1 MTLEKISKLFSS
13 LRERSF
19 IQFKDREKAGE
30 SLAYLL
36 KRKFKRSSDTI
47 ITISIPKGGTIIGD
61 VIARNIRSSL
71 DLILPQRL
79 VAPYNNELTIGAI
92 MKDGSFYLEHKT
104 INTLKISNEYIE
116 KEKYK
121 ALKEINKKELV
132 YGKQIDGSKI
142 KSNIVILVD
151 DGAATGST
159 LIVASRWIKKFEP
172 KFLIIAIPICPKN
185 TLKVLKY
192 EVQDVQSLFNPNPK
206 NFTSISKFYN
216 DFLPLDE
223 KHIVDIVKK
232 YNNY

>member
-1 MTLEKISKLFSS
+1 MEKISKLFSS

-19 IQFKDREKAGE
+19 IQFKDRENAGE

-47 ITISIPKGGTIIGD
+47 ITISIPRGGTIIGD

-71 DLILPQRL
+71 DIILPQRL
-79 VAPYNNELTIGAI
+79 VAPYNNELTLGAI
-92 MKDGSFYLEHKT
+92 MKDGSFYLDHKT
-104 INTLKISNEYIE
+104 INTLKISNEYLE

-121 ALKEINKKELV
+121 ALKEINKKELI
-132 YGKQIDGSKI
+132 YGKQINGSKI

-159 LIVASRWIKKFEP
+159 LIAASRWIKKFQP
-172 KFLIIAIPICPKN
+172 KFLTIAIPICPKN

-192 EVQDVQSLFNPNPK
+192 EVQDVQSLFNPGST
-206 NFTSISKFYN
+206 NFTCISKFYK
-216 DFLPLDE
+216 DFLLLDE
-223 KHIVDIVKK
+223 KHIVNIVNK
-232 YNNY
+232 YKSY

>member
-1 MTLEKISKLFSS
+1 MEKISNLFSS

-19 IQFKDREKAGE
+19 IQFKDRENAGE

-47 ITISIPKGGTIIGD
+47 ITISIPRGGTIIGD

-71 DLILPQRL
+71 DIILPQRL
-79 VAPYNNELTIGAI
+79 VAPYNNELTLGAI
-92 MKDGSFYLEHKT
+92 MKDGSFYLDHKT
-104 INTLKISNEYIE
+104 INTLKISNEYLE
-116 KEKYK
+116 KEKYN

-132 YGKQIDGSKI
+132 YGNQINGSKI

-159 LIVASRWIKKFEP
+159 LIAASRWIKKFQP
-172 KFLIIAIPICPKN
+172 KFLTIAIPICPKN

-192 EVQDVQSLFNPNPK
+192 EVQDVQSLFNPGST
-206 NFTSISKFYN
+206 NFTCISKFYK

-223 KHIVDIVKK
+223 KHIVDIVNK
-232 YNNY
+232 YKSY